1 MTEEQEEVVWA
12 FLKAELKSA
21 PAAGRRVQETCRIEP
36 DFFRRFTAEQIPEIL
51 RRWKLVETIQ
61 RSQDAPVVVTAD
73 GLWRQDGTRW
83 S

>member
-1 MTEEQEEVVWA
+1 MTEEQEKVVWA
-12 FLKAELKSA
+12 FLNAELKSV
-21 PAAGRRVQETCRIEP
+21 AGRRVENTCRIEP
-36 DFFRRFTAEQIPEIL
+36 DFFRRFTAEDIPGIL

-61 RSQDAPVVVTAD
+61 RSPDAPVVVTAD